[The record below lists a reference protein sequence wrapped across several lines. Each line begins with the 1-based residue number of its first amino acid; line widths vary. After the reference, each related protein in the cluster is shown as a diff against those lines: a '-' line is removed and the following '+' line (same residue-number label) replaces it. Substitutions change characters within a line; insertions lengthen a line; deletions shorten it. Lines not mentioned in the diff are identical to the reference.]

1 MRGIQDRRGL
11 WGFML
16 SVVVFHTRTA
26 RHRVGNPRKLRIL
39 GWERAS
45 RERIR
50 ANLEKGEFEVA
61 EGDLGT
67 LGTE

>member
-26 RHRVGNPRKLRIL
+26 RHRVGNSRKLRIL

-45 RERIR
+45 RERI
-50 ANLEKGEFEVA
+50 NLGKEEFEVV
-61 EGDLGT
+61 EGGQGT

>member
-45 RERIR
+45 RERI
-50 ANLEKGEFEVA
+50 NLGKEEFEVV
-61 EGDLGT
+61 EGGQGT